1 MHEMGQN
8 ITTSI
13 QVCIVRSTDPTDSTV
28 PPTSHP
34 NCPPVASVCPE
45 TVLLPRQLISSY
57 IHIIILWKIFRTN
70 NFWFNSQKVYFDQK
84 MSIRWLL
91 AKHVVCQS
99 VFPKL

>member
-1 MHEMGQN
+1 MMHEMGQN
-8 ITTSI
+8 IATSI

-70 NFWFNSQKVYFDQK
+70 NFWFNSQKV
-84 MSIRWLL
+84 
-91 AKHVVCQS
+91 
-99 VFPKL
+99 